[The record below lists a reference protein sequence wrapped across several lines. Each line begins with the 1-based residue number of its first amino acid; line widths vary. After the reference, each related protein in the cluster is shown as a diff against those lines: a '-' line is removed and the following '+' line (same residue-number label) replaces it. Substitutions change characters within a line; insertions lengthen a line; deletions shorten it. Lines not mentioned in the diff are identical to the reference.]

1 MFTSV
6 AFVTF
11 DSVYSCSFVHV
22 LILVDSEV
30 IKARPLAL
38 AVSFHSA
45 PEKKK
50 KKKRR

>member
-1 MFTSV
+1 MFRSV

-50 KKKRR
+50 KKRR